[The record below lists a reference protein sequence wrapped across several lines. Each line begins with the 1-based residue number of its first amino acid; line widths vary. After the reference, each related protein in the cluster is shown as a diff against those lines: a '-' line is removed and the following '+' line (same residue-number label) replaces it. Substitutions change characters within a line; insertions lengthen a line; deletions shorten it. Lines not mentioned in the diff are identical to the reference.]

1 MYDIWFEAHLST
13 LMTLYVAVPNC
24 IITVGVLMILI
35 ILEAKNH
42 FTELCLNGAA
52 GILNIVIGI
61 LLLVNMRDH
70 NRAAYL
76 LLSITTIACGVVMI
90 IDCIREFKAK

>member
-1 MYDIWFEAHLST
+1 MHDVWSVDLPT

-61 LLLVNMRDH
+61 LLLVNTHREARGGH
-70 NRAAYL
+70 L
-76 LLSITTIACGVVMI
+76 LVAITTIACGIVMI